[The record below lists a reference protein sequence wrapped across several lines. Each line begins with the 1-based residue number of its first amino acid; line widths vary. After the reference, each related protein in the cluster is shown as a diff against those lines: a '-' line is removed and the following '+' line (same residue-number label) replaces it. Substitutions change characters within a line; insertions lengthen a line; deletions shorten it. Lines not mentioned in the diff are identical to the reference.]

1 MGVQEAQTY
10 VEKQV
15 DVLWNKGVHATT
27 LKLIKQNLGLPK
39 HSMSH
44 EEKKE
49 MKVSLGTVLGWC
61 MRVLEDA
68 ALLAA
73 FNTWNGSASDWSKV
87 WGPFVAM
94 CIGAQIQEMHVTLIA
109 KIFEVEPVV
118 PVVNASG
125 VPSYKS
131 CYKIDSNKGS
141 TFSKKFQ
148 KKYQCTAHACNSD
161 SSVQS
166 HARAA
171 PPMPDSTPDR
181 NARCT
186 LLTFLEP
193 QAPRAEIDM
202 PGVPSRAATRER
214 CSITISKI
222 ITRARLQCVCLC
234 RADWMSWDH
243 DAL

>member
-1 MGVQEAQTY
+1 MPLTCLYPAY
-10 VEKQV
+10 SDK
-15 DVLWNKGVHATT
+15 NHAAPYKKLRGQRDIKSYGLYGLSALSLT
-27 LKLIKQNLGLPK
+27 L
-39 HSMSH
+39 
-44 EEKKE
+44 
-49 MKVSLGTVLGWC
+49 T
-61 MRVLEDA
+61 
-68 ALLAA
+68 LA
-73 FNTWNGSASDWSKV
+73 
-87 WGPFVAM
+87 
-94 CIGAQIQEMHVTLIA
+94 
-109 KIFEVEPVV
+109 
-118 PVVNASG
+118 VVNASG

-234 RADWMSWDH
+234 RADWMS
-243 DAL
+243 

>member
-1 MGVQEAQTY
+1 M
-10 VEKQV
+10 
-15 DVLWNKGVHATT
+15 LIPRS
-27 LKLIKQNLGLPK
+27 KLSTSTSSIRKI
-39 HSMSH
+39 H
-44 EEKKE
+44 EDSIQKSTSRHQKSISGPESPVFPSGK
-49 MKVSLGTVLGWC
+49 
-61 MRVLEDA
+61 
-68 ALLAA
+68 
-73 FNTWNGSASDWSKV
+73 NGRLRRPD
-87 WGPFVAM
+87 
-94 CIGAQIQEMHVTLIA
+94 
-109 KIFEVEPVV
+109 
-118 PVVNASG
+118 
-125 VPSYKS
+125 
-131 CYKIDSNKGS
+131 KIDSNKGS

>member
-1 MGVQEAQTY
+1 MCSSG
-10 VEKQV
+10 
-15 DVLWNKGVHATT
+15 H
-27 LKLIKQNLGLPK
+27 LIYLP
-39 HSMSH
+39 
-44 EEKKE
+44 
-49 MKVSLGTVLGWC
+49 LALA
-61 MRVLEDA
+61 LP
-68 ALLAA
+68 LLAPLA
-73 FNTWNGSASDWSKV
+73 LAL
-87 WGPFVAM
+87 P
-94 CIGAQIQEMHVTLIA
+94 L
-109 KIFEVEPVV
+109 
-118 PVVNASG
+118 VNASG

-234 RADWMSWDH
+234 RADWMFCDH

>member
-1 MGVQEAQTY
+1 
-10 VEKQV
+10 
-15 DVLWNKGVHATT
+15 LT
-27 LKLIKQNLGLPK
+27 LTILIETS
-39 HSMSH
+39 HVMSH
-44 EEKKE
+44 DHNYDHAHDLNC
-49 MKVSLGTVLGWC
+49 STGTG
-61 MRVLEDA
+61 
-68 ALLAA
+68 
-73 FNTWNGSASDWSKV
+73 K
-87 WGPFVAM
+87 
-94 CIGAQIQEMHVTLIA
+94 
-109 KIFEVEPVV
+109 
-118 PVVNASG
+118 VNASG

-234 RADWMSWDH
+234 RADWMS
-243 DAL
+243 